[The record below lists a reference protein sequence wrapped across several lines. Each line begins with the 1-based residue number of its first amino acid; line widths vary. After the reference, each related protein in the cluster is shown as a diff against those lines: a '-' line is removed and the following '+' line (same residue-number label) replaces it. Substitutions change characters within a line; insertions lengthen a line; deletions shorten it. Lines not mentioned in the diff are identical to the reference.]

1 VRPIIKLPS
10 STGSSYAPAKRTF
23 STEFHTPIVKGKHGD
38 SGGVRGAAWLLKYW
52 PLQRNES
59 TEMTDPQ
66 MAACHAHIYP
76 GLEMILTSYQTAI
89 AAS

>member
-1 VRPIIKLPS
+1 
-10 STGSSYAPAKRTF
+10 
-23 STEFHTPIVKGKHGD
+23 
-38 SGGVRGAAWLLKYW
+38 
-52 PLQRNES
+52 
-59 TEMTDPQ
+59 MTDPQ